1 MMKKLLAV
9 SLLFSSFTSFSQM
22 MPLVTVRCTAV
33 YDGDTFEILWQGVKT
48 KCRILNID
56 APELKQD
63 YGLPSRDS
71 LVKYLDKKLIT
82 VQQIQ
87 GTKKTDLYGRMLV
100 NVWSPLYYNRLDV
113 LLVSSG
119 TVWYDDVN
127 GTYPPSRIAQDI
139 AQSQRKGLFACED
152 SGTPALRPRLYRK
165 MKAFEKIRYK
175 QDCW

>member
-1 MMKKLLAV
+1 M
-9 SLLFSSFTSFSQM
+9 
-22 MPLVTVRCTAV
+22 
-33 YDGDTFEILWQGVKT
+33 
-48 KCRILNID
+48 
-56 APELKQD
+56 KQD
-63 YGLPSRDS
+63 YGLQSRDS

-87 GTKKTDLYGRMLV
+87 GTKKMDLYGRMLV
-100 NVWSPLYYNRLDV
+100 NVWSPLHYNRLDV

-127 GTYPPSRIAQDI
+127 GNYPPSQIAQDM
-139 AQSQRKGLFACED
+139 AQSQRRGLFKCED